1 MGMRAEAPCVDV
13 YNVADGL
20 DAFTLNVLS
29 FFAGDETSIKWL
41 NFFSTIF

>member
-29 FFAGDETSIKWL
+29 LFAGGET
-41 NFFSTIF
+41 